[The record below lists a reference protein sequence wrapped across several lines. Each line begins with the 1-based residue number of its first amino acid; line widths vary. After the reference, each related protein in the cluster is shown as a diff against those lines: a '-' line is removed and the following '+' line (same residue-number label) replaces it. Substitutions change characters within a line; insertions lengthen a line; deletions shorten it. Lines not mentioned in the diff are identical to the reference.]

1 LTNPPAGGAVESN
14 YVKGLISKTKV
25 VVIDQ
30 EQNSEIKSHDSKCK
44 ILNIYITLMKNGT
57 KIRTMQDDL
66 EDIKND
72 SANQSE
78 QQKPAL
84 EVNTKKT
91 PEPVVQ
97 SNPIEPP
104 KSDVL
109 QTTSPNTQQPA
120 KTDDKQS
127 KIEKEASLS
136 HSTSISSGKPASEQ
150 NDKLKELIRKISNQT
165 DKDSSDN
172 KNEIEEIEKEVTV
185 ATPIQTKEN
194 STVKKETKGVT
205 EIINELNNK
214 NESKPSLKEKTK
226 PKEILNDLAK
236 ETPTDKNV
244 DDIDKLKKLIHR
256 ISEPKP
262 SVEEKPE
269 SKIKN
274 LESAEE
280 KRGDTIIKETVPL
293 TQARPSIKQAQPI
306 EEPVKKEEVTTPLAQ
321 RPELKP
327 SVEEK
332 PESKIGDLKSAEE
345 KKKTTP
351 LAQKLEPSIKQA
363 QPIKKSVKETVAAK
377 PVKKSFWGNI
387 SEKLKKSSDSEK
399 INALSSKKKI
409 SNIKTDDKANEFAN
423 QSGVLQDNKSKKQKE
438 ESEKESL
445 SKKAYYDKSYVSP
458 NERLIH
464 GKQKYYSSV
473 SKRIKL
479 REEKDE
485 MEDLRDT
492 AKIEKQKKIV
502 TKEEEY
508 KKLKK
513 SIMQKYNIKLF
524 SLPWKKII
532 PVAIIALTLTG
543 SVSWYIISRIKPPE
557 PPAPP
562 MAIIGNEIE
571 EFLNIENAIT
581 IAKEDLKGFNN
592 LETNAMTIFN
602 SNRDIKIIKL
612 FIIYDKNETDKK
624 MLSLQKALD
633 AIGITDI
640 EEGVNNLP
648 NGFLQET
655 TNNYNLFLFK
665 TEKGTLRY
673 GLAIKINNEQTISE
687 LMEKW
692 EKEGSKN
699 KKITTVLKPL
709 FGDDRN
715 FEEVFSPLSTA
726 TYRNVKI
733 RYVSLT
739 DQETAL
745 DYFIHKNTLVFA
757 TSKDSTFLMIDLL
770 TSR

>member
-1 LTNPPAGGAVESN
+1 
-14 YVKGLISKTKV
+14 
-25 VVIDQ
+25 
-30 EQNSEIKSHDSKCK
+30 
-44 ILNIYITLMKNGT
+44 MKNGT

-72 SANQSE
+72 LANQSE

-84 EVNTKKT
+84 KATTKKT
-91 PEPVVQ
+91 HKPVVQ

-104 KSDVL
+104 KSEIL
-109 QTTSPNTQQPA
+109 QTASSNTQQPV
-120 KTDDKQS
+120 KTDDGRS
-127 KIEKEASLS
+127 EIEEKASLS
-136 HSTSISSGKPASEQ
+136 HSTSIPSGKPASEQ

-165 DKDSSDN
+165 EKDSSDN
-172 KNEIEEIEKEVTV
+172 KNEIEEKETV
-185 ATPIQTKEN
+185 AAPIQTKEN
-194 STVKKETKGVT
+194 NTVIKEAKGVT

-214 NESKPSLKEKTK
+214 NGSKPSLKEEAK

-236 ETPTDKNV
+236 ETPADENT

-262 SVEEKPE
+262 S
-269 SKIKN
+269 I
-274 LESAEE
+274 
-280 KRGDTIIKETVPL
+280 
-293 TQARPSIKQAQPI
+293 
-306 EEPVKKEEVTTPLAQ
+306 
-321 RPELKP
+321 
-327 SVEEK
+327 EEK
-332 PESKIGDLKSAEE
+332 PESKIGDLESVKETKEDIAIKETVPSTRTESSIKQTQPTEE
-345 KKKTTP
+345 LVKLVKKEQTGKEEITTP
-351 LAQKLEPSIKQA
+351 LAQKSEPKPSIEEK
-363 QPIKKSVKETVAAK
+363 PESKIGDLESVKETKEDIAIKETVPLPQKPEPDVKQTQPAEELVKKEETGKEEITTPLAQRSELK
-377 PVKKSFWGNI
+377 PSTEEKPVKKEEATKPVTPVKKSFWGNI

-399 INALSSKKKI
+399 INALSSKKKV
-409 SNIKTDDKANEFAN
+409 SNIKTNNKAKEFAS

-445 SKKAYYDKSYVSP
+445 SKKAYYDKSYMAP

-532 PVAIIALTLTG
+532 PVAIIALMLTG

-581 IAKEDLKGFNN
+581 IAEEDLKGFNN
-592 LETNAMTIFN
+592 LEANAMAIFN
-602 SNRDIKIIKL
+602 SNRNIKIIKL

-687 LMEKW
+687 LMEEW

-726 TYRNVKI
+726 TYRDVRI

>member
-1 LTNPPAGGAVESN
+1 
-14 YVKGLISKTKV
+14 
-25 VVIDQ
+25 
-30 EQNSEIKSHDSKCK
+30 
-44 ILNIYITLMKNGT
+44 MKNGT

-72 SANQSE
+72 LANQSE

-84 EVNTKKT
+84 KATTKKT
-91 PEPVVQ
+91 HKPVVQ

-104 KSDVL
+104 KSEIL
-109 QTTSPNTQQPA
+109 QTASSNTQQPV
-120 KTDDKQS
+120 KTDDGRS
-127 KIEKEASLS
+127 EIEEKGSLA
-136 HSTSISSGKPASEQ
+136 HSDNIPSGKPANEQ

-165 DKDSSDN
+165 EKDSSDN
-172 KNEIEEIEKEVTV
+172 KNEIEGKETV
-185 ATPIQTKEN
+185 AAPIQTKESN
-194 STVKKETKGVT
+194 TVIKGVT

-214 NESKPSLKEKTK
+214 NGSKPSLKEEAK

-236 ETPTDKNV
+236 ETPADENT

-262 SVEEKPE
+262 S
-269 SKIKN
+269 I
-274 LESAEE
+274 
-280 KRGDTIIKETVPL
+280 
-293 TQARPSIKQAQPI
+293 
-306 EEPVKKEEVTTPLAQ
+306 
-321 RPELKP
+321 
-327 SVEEK
+327 EEK
-332 PESKIGDLKSAEE
+332 PESKIGDLESVKETEE
-345 KKKTTP
+345 DIAIKETIPLTRTEPSIKQTQPTEELVKKEQTGKEEITTP
-351 LAQKLEPSIKQA
+351 LAQRSELKPNTE
-363 QPIKKSVKETVAAK
+363 EK
-377 PVKKSFWGNI
+377 PVKKEEATKPVTPIKKSFWGNI

-409 SNIKTDDKANEFAN
+409 SNIKTSDKAKEFAS

-445 SKKAYYDKSYVSP
+445 SKKAYYDKSYMLP

-543 SVSWYIISRIKPPE
+543 SVSWYIISRIKPSE

-581 IAKEDLKGFNN
+581 IAEEDLKGFNN
-592 LETNAMTIFN
+592 LEANAMAIFN

-687 LMEKW
+687 LMEEW

-715 FEEVFSPLSTA
+715 FEEVFSPLSSA
-726 TYRNVKI
+726 TYRDVRI

>member
-1 LTNPPAGGAVESN
+1 
-14 YVKGLISKTKV
+14 
-25 VVIDQ
+25 
-30 EQNSEIKSHDSKCK
+30 
-44 ILNIYITLMKNGT
+44 MKNGT

-72 SANQSE
+72 SANQNE

-84 EVNTKKT
+84 EVNNKKT

-109 QTTSPNTQQPA
+109 QTISPNTQQPA

-127 KIEKEASLS
+127 EIEKEASLS
-136 HSTSISSGKPASEQ
+136 HSTSIPSGKPASEQ
-150 NDKLKELIRKISNQT
+150 NNKLKELIRKISNQT
-165 DKDSSDN
+165 DKDFSDN

-185 ATPIQTKEN
+185 ATPVQTKEN
-194 STVKKETKGVT
+194 STVKKEEKGVA

-214 NESKPSLKEKTK
+214 NESKPSLKEETK

-244 DDIDKLKKLIHR
+244 ADIDKLKKLIHR

-262 SVEEKPE
+262 S
-269 SKIKN
+269 I
-274 LESAEE
+274 
-280 KRGDTIIKETVPL
+280 
-293 TQARPSIKQAQPI
+293 
-306 EEPVKKEEVTTPLAQ
+306 
-321 RPELKP
+321 
-327 SVEEK
+327 EEK
-332 PESKIGDLKSAEE
+332 PESKIGDLENVKETKEDITIPLPQKPEPDIKQTQPTEE
-345 KKKTTP
+345 LVKKEQTGKEEITTP
-351 LAQKLEPSIKQA
+351 LAQRSEPKPSIEEKTV
-363 QPIKKSVKETVAAK
+363 KKEEVTK
-377 PVKKSFWGNI
+377 PVTSVKKSFWGNI
-387 SEKLKKSSDSEK
+387 SEKLKKSSSSEK
-399 INALSSKKKI
+399 INALSSKKET
-409 SNIKTDDKANEFAN
+409 SNIKTNDKAKEFAS

-445 SKKAYYDKSYVSP
+445 SKKAYYDKSYMAP

-532 PVAIIALTLTG
+532 PVAIIALMLTG

-581 IAKEDLKGFNN
+581 IAEEDLKGFNN
-592 LETNAMTIFN
+592 LEANAMAIFN
-602 SNRDIKIIKL
+602 SNRNIKIIKL

-687 LMEKW
+687 LMEEW

-726 TYRNVKI
+726 TYRDVRI